1 MRLFLFISSLLF
13 SLNLYAAYSKAPKVE
28 GELDIDPDNI
38 SGMVLTPQFMALATD
53 EGTAIQILPRKQG
66 QYIAHSKGVITLSD
80 GQEELDLEGLAWQK
94 PYLYAI
100 GSHSKKRKKA
110 KTNLSN
116 KKNLKRLTPIY
127 DEPARNQL
135 FRIKLNRKLEAESIQ
150 SLSLMP
156 WIKKNE
162 LLAPFRQIPSKENGI
177 DMEGI
182 AIVGKHLYIGFRGP
196 VLRGNLTPILKLT
209 LKKGKDFAIKK
220 YKLKLVNLDGLGI
233 RDMTSLDDQLYLLT
247 GPVNSEP
254 NRYTIRTWDG
264 KTHIEPFKVLKAF
277 HKPKGK
283 PENLVVKRSQ
293 KSPGLVIFI
302 AQDGLKNGEIRRY
315 FLPD

>member
-1 MRLFLFISSLLF
+1 MRSFLFLSSLLF
-13 SLNLYAAYSKAPKVE
+13 SLNLHASYAKAPKIE
-28 GELDIDPDNI
+28 GQLGIDPNNI

-66 QYIAHSKGVITLSD
+66 KYLAQDKGIISLSN
-80 GQEELDLEGLAWQK
+80 GTEELDLEGLAWQK

-100 GSHSKKRKKA
+100 GSHSKKRKKT
-110 KTNLSN
+110 KPNLSN

-135 FRIKLNRKLEAESIQ
+135 FRIKLNRQFEAESIQ
-150 SLSLMP
+150 SISLMP
-156 WIKKNE
+156 WIEKNM
-162 LLAPFRQIPSKENGI
+162 LLAPFRHIPSKENGI
-177 DMEGI
+177 DIEGI
-182 AIVGKHLYIGFRGP
+182 AIVDNHLYIGFRGP

-209 LKKGKDFAIKK
+209 LKPGHDFGIKK
-220 YKLKLVNLDGLGI
+220 HKLKLLNLDGLGI

-264 KTHIEPFKVLKAF
+264 KTHLQPFKVLKAF
-277 HKPKGK
+277 HKPRGK

-293 KSPGLVIFI
+293 KAPGLVVFI
-302 AQDGLKNGEIRRY
+302 GQDGIKNGGIRRY